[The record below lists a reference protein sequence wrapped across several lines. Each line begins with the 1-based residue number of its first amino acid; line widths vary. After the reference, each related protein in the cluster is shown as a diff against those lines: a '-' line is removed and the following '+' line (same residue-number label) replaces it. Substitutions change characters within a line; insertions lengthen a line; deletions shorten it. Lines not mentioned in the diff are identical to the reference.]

1 MSNNLTIIDKDYTQ
15 WVEDLSVRYQQSQ
28 IRASVKV
35 NTEMLKQYWELGR
48 DIEEMHVEERWGQG
62 VIKNLSVDLQRK
74 NPNAKGLS
82 RTNIYYAKKFYLLY
96 SKYVEFVPQTA
107 GQLKGADKSHVSTSE
122 IVPHVAT
129 LS

>member
-1 MSNNLTIIDKDYTQ
+1 MKY
-15 WVEDLSVRYQQSQ
+15 
-28 IRASVKV
+28 
-35 NTEMLKQYWELGR
+35 YWELGR

-122 IVPHVAT
+122 IVPLVAT

>member
-1 MSNNLTIIDKDYTQ
+1 MSQFLKRLTQ
-15 WVEDLSVRYQQSQ
+15 F
-28 IRASVKV
+28 
-35 NTEMLKQYWELGR
+35 LKIVLAFTPYSIHFTPEKTPQNSIFL
-48 DIEEMHVEERWGQG
+48 G

-122 IVPHVAT
+122 IVPLVAT

>member
-1 MSNNLTIIDKDYTQ
+1 MSNNLTVIDKDYTQ

-35 NTEMLKQYWELGR
+35 NTEMLKYYWELGR

-62 VIKNLSVDLQRK
+62 VIKNLSADLQRK

-82 RTNIYYAKKFYLLY
+82 RTNITMLKSSIYY
-96 SKYVEFVPQTA
+96 
-107 GQLKGADKSHVSTSE
+107 
-122 IVPHVAT
+122 T
-129 LS
+129 LSM